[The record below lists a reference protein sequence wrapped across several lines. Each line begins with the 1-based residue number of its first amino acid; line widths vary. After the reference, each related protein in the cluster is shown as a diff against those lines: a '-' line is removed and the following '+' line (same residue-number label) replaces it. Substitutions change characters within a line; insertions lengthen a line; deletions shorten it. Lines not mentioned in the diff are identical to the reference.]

1 MIDVNDRVPLYPG
14 RVKMTPVS
22 GQANVYD
29 MVRADQPQK
38 VGTPLDRNTFRKT
51 QADIRTYPI
60 ATGNSVAAGDVVDV
74 VDALVPVMKPLGE
87 YTEGDV
93 VQLNEG
99 GVPVDFYVAKHD
111 YEAALNGSGRT
122 LLVRK
127 ESWPNDQI
135 NWNNNAINTYAD
147 SSIDQWFNATY
158 KSKLDT
164 DIQQAISTTKFYYT
178 PGNGNTSVIAL
189 ERSIFHLSATEFGL
203 PQTNINVEGAALP
216 IAEIL
221 RVSRVNAT
229 PVNQWTRSSNTST
242 SNSAA
247 YIDSDGKILGSYRC
261 DNSARPRPAFTLPA
275 TFEFYVG
282 HAPSGEKEITRNV
295 VAEANTK
302 TRLFT
307 GSTSSTATCRLNDKY
322 SICVYCSS
330 GASQIYLVDKASGK
344 AVIQTGLG
352 HSGITHL
359 QVARLNDT
367 KFIVTWTDSNNIQSM
382 CGTVNDTTISLGNP
396 QYLVAISNVNSQS
409 LVPLSETS
417 CAVIYGNSTRLG
429 VHICTISETKITR
442 GNDSYLASHPAS
454 YVSAILLP
462 NDSSGNKRVCVCFS
476 DANDGNKGKA
486 VIATINS
493 SNAVTWGSV
502 VTFNDSASFLI
513 SCASNGNTVVVSYAN
528 NSACCCRV
536 LAMNGTSIAAGSQTQ
551 FEETEIKAE
560 SSVVC
565 IGGKFVVCGHGRTS
579 GGAISGSYAIVLN
592 VSGLNIT
599 VNTAYKF
606 DPASASYLRACPI
619 SDNKLIVAY
628 ADNGNSNYGTSTI
641 LEVNGNQI
649 AGGFTANSTQAIA
662 LESGEAGQEIEVIF
676 AGTTAA
682 DFVTEGQKIPS
693 DGVYGYGPVA
703 GWLNVIPYWAKEAG
717 VKIVTGSYVGTG
729 SYGQSNSNSLTF
741 QVDPKLVIIRAQQ
754 RSYDSDNMA
763 IFIKPVLSS
772 TSISRMQKAA
782 GQVLGATIPCTWDK
796 NTLTWYSTA
805 NQDEQLNS
813 RNATYYYLVIG

>member
-38 VGTPLDRNTFRKT
+38 GGTPLNRNTFRKT
-51 QADIRTYPI
+51 QADIRAYPI
-60 ATGNSVAAGDVVDV
+60 ATGNSVMAGDVVDV
-74 VDALVPVMKPLGE
+74 VDALAPVTKPLGE
-87 YTEGDV
+87 YTEGDI
-93 VQLNEG
+93 VQLNEN

-295 VAEANTK
+295 VAEANVKTILQGLNVSRLDVCMLTDTVGVAAYGATNSQCRSFKVDGAKITPVGIDSFYNGPINGVSLARLSDTK
-302 TRLFT
+302 IVV
-307 GSTSSTATCRLNDKY
+307 SW
-322 SICVYCSS
+322 SIS
-330 GASQIYLVDKASGK
+330 SQIYTRLATIVESSISFKNT
-344 AVIQTGLG
+344 VQPTGNN
-352 HSGITHL
+352 SDYPYI
-359 QVARLNDT
+359 VALDT
-367 KFIVTWTDSNNIQSM
+367 DRFAIFYSSVGANSIDVNV
-382 CGTVNDTTISLGNP
+382 GTVSGDTITYPGNGYSKSGCDPKNIS
-396 QYLVAISNVNSQS
+396 A
-409 LVPLSETS
+409 
-417 CAVIYGNSTRLG
+417 A
-429 VHICTISETKITR
+429 
-442 GNDSYLASHPAS
+442 
-454 YVSAILLP
+454 LLP
-462 NDSSGNKRVCVCFS
+462 NDSSGNKRVCVCFV
-476 DANDGNKGKA
+476 DVNDNKGKA

-502 VTFNDSASFLI
+502 VTFNAGPIYNRPDCCLYNSE
-513 SCASNGNTVVVSYAN
+513 TVVVAYAQSGTVALATSLLVSGSSISVGDTSDSLTNSGNDMAVENVGEKIVVVTTDHNIKGAAYLLSLDN
-528 NSACCCRV
+528 NFSLLDSFTFNSLGATAPSIGKIDNYRFV
-536 LAMNGTSIAAGSQTQ
+536 LAFGD
-551 FEETEIKAE
+551 
-560 SSVVC
+560 SS
-565 IGGKFVVCGHGRTS
+565 
-579 GGAISGSYAIVLN
+579 
-592 VSGLNIT
+592 
-599 VNTAYKF
+599 
-606 DPASASYLRACPI
+606 
-619 SDNKLIVAY
+619 
-628 ADNGNSNYGTSTI
+628 NSNYLTSTI

-649 AGGFTANSTQAIA
+649 AGGFTVNSTQAIA

-682 DFVTEGQKIPS
+682 DFVTEGQAISS
-693 DGVYGYGPVA
+693 DGVYGYGPMN
-703 GWLNVIPYWAKEAG
+703 GWLNVIPYWAKNAG
-717 VKIVTGSYVGTG
+717 VQIATGSYVGTG
-729 SYGQSNSNSLTF
+729 TYGSSNPNSLTF
-741 QVDPKLVIIRAQQ
+741 PFEPKVVIIQCDGTVSGTGFFVWGGYSLLSIYSSAT
-754 RSYDSDNMA
+754 DENNATVSDNT
-763 IFIKPVLSS
+763 VS
-772 TSISRMQKAA
+772 
-782 GQVLGATIPCTWDK
+782 
-796 NTLTWYSTA
+796 WYSR
-805 NQDEQLNS
+805 NNHQGQLNS
-813 RNATYYYLVIG
+813 SGAIYNYVAIS

>member
-38 VGTPLDRNTFRKT
+38 DGTPLNRNTFRQT
-51 QADIRTYPI
+51 QADIRAYPI
-60 ATGNSVAAGDVVDV
+60 ATGNSVTAGDVVDV
-74 VDALVPVMKPLGE
+74 VNGE
-87 YTEGDV
+87 V
-93 VQLNEG
+93 
-99 GVPVDFYVAKHD
+99 
-111 YEAALNGSGRT
+111 
-122 LLVRK
+122 
-127 ESWPNDQI
+127 
-135 NWNNNAINTYAD
+135 
-147 SSIDQWFNATY
+147 
-158 KSKLDT
+158 
-164 DIQQAISTTKFYYT
+164 
-178 PGNGNTSVIAL
+178 
-189 ERSIFHLSATEFGL
+189 
-203 PQTNINVEGAALP
+203 
-216 IAEIL
+216 
-221 RVSRVNAT
+221 
-229 PVNQWTRSSNTST
+229 TRS
-242 SNSAA
+242 
-247 YIDSDGKILGSYRC
+247 
-261 DNSARPRPAFTLPA
+261 
-275 TFEFYVG
+275 
-282 HAPSGEKEITRNV
+282 V
-295 VAEANTK
+295 VAEANVK

-322 SICVYCSS
+322 SICVYCSI
-330 GASQIYLVDKASGK
+330 GTTQAYLVDNSSGNLVSTASL
-344 AVIQTGLG
+344 GL
-352 HSGITHL
+352 SAANNLCI
-359 QVARLNDT
+359 ARLSDT
-367 KFIVTWTDSNNIQSM
+367 EFIVGCGYDNAGLTM
-382 CGTVNDTTISLGNP
+382 LGTVSDTSISFGER
-396 QYLVAISNVNSQS
+396 VTGFGSGSVTV
-409 LVPLSETS
+409 LVPLSSTKVFSLVSRPGGAVAS
-417 CAVIYGNSTRLG
+417 CILTIANSNILLGNVTQFSGIIGSSFRAT
-429 VHICTISETKITR
+429 
-442 GNDSYLASHPAS
+442 
-454 YVSAILLP
+454 LLP

-628 ADNGNSNYGTSTI
+628 ADNGNSNYGTDTI

-649 AGGFTANSTQAIA
+649 AGGFTVNSTQAIA

-693 DGVYGYGPVA
+693 DGVYGYGPMT

-717 VKIVTGSYVGTG
+717 VRIATGSYVGTG
-729 SYGQSNSNSLTF
+729 SYGASNPNSLTF
-741 QVDPKLVIIRAQQ
+741 GFEPKLVMLTVQKNAGSGDMFLPMGGWWQAGFLWHTGTAASRIDGT
-754 RSYDSDNMA
+754 SNMTY
-763 IFIKPVLSS
+763 FNVN
-772 TSISRMQKAA
+772 
-782 GQVLGATIPCTWDK
+782 K
-796 NTLTWYSTA
+796 NTLSWYSTVSPRA
-805 NQDEQLNS
+805 QLNDSS
-813 RNATYYYLVIG
+813 RTYEYVAIG

>member
-1 MIDVNDRVPLYPG
+1 LIDVNDRVPLYPG

-38 VGTPLDRNTFRKT
+38 DGTPLNRNTFRQT
-51 QADIRTYPI
+51 QADIRAYPI
-60 ATGNSVAAGDVVDV
+60 ATGNSVTAGDVVDV
-74 VDALVPVMKPLGE
+74 VNGE
-87 YTEGDV
+87 V
-93 VQLNEG
+93 
-99 GVPVDFYVAKHD
+99 
-111 YEAALNGSGRT
+111 
-122 LLVRK
+122 
-127 ESWPNDQI
+127 
-135 NWNNNAINTYAD
+135 
-147 SSIDQWFNATY
+147 
-158 KSKLDT
+158 
-164 DIQQAISTTKFYYT
+164 
-178 PGNGNTSVIAL
+178 
-189 ERSIFHLSATEFGL
+189 
-203 PQTNINVEGAALP
+203 
-216 IAEIL
+216 
-221 RVSRVNAT
+221 
-229 PVNQWTRSSNTST
+229 TRS
-242 SNSAA
+242 
-247 YIDSDGKILGSYRC
+247 
-261 DNSARPRPAFTLPA
+261 
-275 TFEFYVG
+275 
-282 HAPSGEKEITRNV
+282 V
-295 VAEANTK
+295 VAEANVK

-322 SICVYCSS
+322 SICVYCSI
-330 GASQIYLVDKASGK
+330 GTTQAYLVDNSSGNLVSTASL
-344 AVIQTGLG
+344 GL
-352 HSGITHL
+352 SAANNLCI
-359 QVARLNDT
+359 ARLSDT
-367 KFIVTWTDSNNIQSM
+367 EFIVGCGYDNAGLTM
-382 CGTVNDTTISLGNP
+382 LGTVSDTSISFGER
-396 QYLVAISNVNSQS
+396 VTGFGSGSVTV
-409 LVPLSETS
+409 LVPLSSTKVFSLVSRPGGAVAS
-417 CAVIYGNSTRLG
+417 CILTIANSNILLGNVTQFSGIIGSSFRAT
-429 VHICTISETKITR
+429 
-442 GNDSYLASHPAS
+442 
-454 YVSAILLP
+454 LLP

-628 ADNGNSNYGTSTI
+628 ADNGNSNYGTDTI

-649 AGGFTANSTQAIA
+649 AGGFTVNSTQAIA

-693 DGVYGYGPVA
+693 DGVYGYGPMT

-717 VKIVTGSYVGTG
+717 VRIATGSYVGTG
-729 SYGQSNSNSLTF
+729 SYGASNPNSLTF
-741 QVDPKLVIIRAQQ
+741 GFEPKLVMLTVQKNAGSGDMFLPMGGWWQAGFLWHTGTAASRIDGT
-754 RSYDSDNMA
+754 SNMTY
-763 IFIKPVLSS
+763 FNVN
-772 TSISRMQKAA
+772 
-782 GQVLGATIPCTWDK
+782 K
-796 NTLTWYSTA
+796 NTLSWYSTVSPRA
-805 NQDEQLNS
+805 QLNDSS
-813 RNATYYYLVIG
+813 RTYEYVAIG